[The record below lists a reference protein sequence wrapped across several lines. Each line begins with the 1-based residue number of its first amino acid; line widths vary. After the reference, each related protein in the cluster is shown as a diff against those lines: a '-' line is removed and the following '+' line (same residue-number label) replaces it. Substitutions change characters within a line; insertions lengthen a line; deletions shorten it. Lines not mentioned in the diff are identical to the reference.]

1 MRRFMWFSV
10 LLSALTIATSVGAQ
24 DKLTLNQTYRD
35 VIHLDFSSGLTQ
47 IPLPPGE
54 WVLAGHEEYRSS
66 LNTSMVRGYLARKES
81 KTLTGLIYF
90 SINIEMSDG
99 TWSQSSFCERENV
112 IFMEKIRNYSG
123 DVDCWALNHRTM
135 TSKTTRQA
143 VVQLRDYLKRRK
155 IEMPITMIVVQY
167 RKTDNSKQVSLNYY
181 FNPEFEG
188 FSPPKQA
195 SWRANDWH
203 RDRIYLDPE
212 KVAYVDR
219 LKLWG
224 REWKR
229 NVDAGFEGELEKS
242 KIAQPSVSPGTL
254 FDIAPAA
261 GGEIKPAT
269 GGGGDIEARLTTLK
283 KLHDEGLVS
292 DSEYAEKR
300 QEILKGL

>member
-10 LLSALTIATSVGAQ
+10 LLSALTVATSVSAQ
-24 DKLTLNQTYRD
+24 DKLTLNQTYREA
-35 VIHLDFSSGLTQ
+35 VRLNFSVGLTQ
-47 IPLPPGE
+47 IPLPMGQ
-54 WVLAGHEEYRSS
+54 WVLAGMENDTTS
-66 LNTSMVRGYLARKES
+66 LGTPMMRGYLARTNS
-81 KTLTGLIYF
+81 GSLTGLIWF
-90 SINIEMSDG
+90 SINTEFSSG
-99 TWSQSSFCERENV
+99 TWPQSSFCEKENL
-112 IFMEKIRNYSG
+112 IFMKKIRNYSE
-123 DVDCWALNHRTM
+123 DVDCWALDHRTM
-135 TSKTTRQA
+135 TAKSNRKA
-143 VVQLRDYLKRRK
+143 VMQLFDYLKRLK
-155 IEMPITMIVVQY
+155 IEMPITMVAVKY

-181 FNPEFEG
+181 FNPEVEG

-254 FDIAPAA
+254 IDIAPAA
-261 GGEIKPAT
+261 GGETTPAT
-269 GGGGDIEARLTTLK
+269 GGEGDIEARLTRLK
-283 KLHDEGLVS
+283 KLFDGGLIT
-292 DSEYAEKR
+292 DSEYNEKR
-300 QEILKGL
+300 REILKGL